1 MTESRGLITDTER
14 ERISGEADVE
24 KKRKYEAVS
33 RVRRRI
39 RERLPVDMMILEK
52 HHPQLLEE
60 LRGTVCKG
68 ETQKERIERL
78 REREAES
85 IVDQIHYVVDW
96 YMRDRTSGRA
106 GISVD
111 FPNDENNELVIRISE
126 RQNNKNGED
135 Q

>member
-1 MTESRGLITDTER
+1 MTKSRGLITDTER
-14 ERISGEADVE
+14 ERISGEVDVE

-39 RERLPVDMMILEK
+39 RERLPVDMRILEK

-68 ETQKERIERL
+68 ETPKERIERL

-85 IVDQIHYVVDW
+85 IVDQIHHVVDW
-96 YMRDRTSGRA
+96 YMRNRTSGRA
-106 GISVD
+106 RISVD
-111 FPNDENNELVIRISE
+111 FPTDENNELVLRISE
-126 RQNNKNGED
+126 RENNEDGEN